1 MNHILYFLCQ
11 LALLSNSVDLTP
23 VLQPQTRRETMTKAA
38 TTLKQ
43 VLATSTVAS
52 VVVAA
57 SNTTVKSLDI
67 YDDYGEKDYKDYYN
81 EDYQEEKNSLVQKES
96 VIKTTT
102 PRATTSITK
111 AKSTTTTT
119 TKSKTTTPIKMTM
132 THISTPEIK
141 LGTKTLATTKTTAKL
156 PVKVADVK
164 NEEYVVPTPKPV
176 VVRTEIARGSKKTTT
191 QSDDEYDFSD
201 YYNDYYDEDYL
212 SKEAN
217 KSDTK
222 LANSRASTKV
232 MAKTTAA
239 KPTKTTARARV
250 DGGIQKTT
258 LKTKESE
265 LDAEYYDYLEEP
277 VQKESSTKSTAPSLK
292 LNKVVGST
300 TKKST
305 LTSKNPSK

>member
-1 MNHILYFLCQ
+1 MKHILYFLCQ
-11 LALLSNSVDLTP
+11 LVLLSNSVDLTP

-111 AKSTTTTT
+111 AKSTN
-119 TKSKTTTPIKMTM
+119 TKSKTTTTIKMT
-132 THISTPEIK
+132 TTPISTPEIK

>member
-111 AKSTTTTT
+111 AKSTN
-119 TKSKTTTPIKMTM
+119 TKSKTTTTIKMT
-132 THISTPEIK
+132 TTPISTPEIK